1 MEFIQ
6 LFKSKILV
14 FAETEKR
21 ENVLRKII
29 ESKEKLIREIQ
40 KKLQDK
46 DQKRQKRMQVND
58 DLEE

>member
-6 LFKSKILV
+6 LFKNRVLI

-21 ENVLRKII
+21 EIVLKKII
-29 ESKEKLIREIQ
+29 ESKEKLIKEIQ

-46 DQKRQKRMQVND
+46 DRKINGESTD
-58 DLEE
+58 